1 MMAQRM
7 VVQNT
12 LDGLG
17 GEDREGGMMI
27 DCMESR
33 LSGWIRPLIPKE
45 HHLLLVQVTHSTAPT
60 CACKGTHW
68 ECLRLPSGKPVMGI
82 ITERWRWGQCT
93 VKSERLRVYIYIY
106 IYNCFKLQLFTR
118 ITEINV
124 LYSYV
129 WQSWDFNNKSKNKA
143 ALMHC
148 NINILHEFSGWTL
161 DISPSVKKKVLY
173 KSFPSSMCLSYT
185 SNISSVEPHVYY

>member
-60 CACKGTHW
+60 CACKGT
-68 ECLRLPSGKPVMGI
+68 R
-82 ITERWRWGQCT
+82 
-93 VKSERLRVYIYIY
+93 
-106 IYNCFKLQLFTR
+106 
-118 ITEINV
+118 
-124 LYSYV
+124 
-129 WQSWDFNNKSKNKA
+129 
-143 ALMHC
+143 
-148 NINILHEFSGWTL
+148 
-161 DISPSVKKKVLY
+161 
-173 KSFPSSMCLSYT
+173 
-185 SNISSVEPHVYY
+185 